1 MIKIVSFLKVSKVTL
16 LSVLLVTSLILTVAS
31 HTVEKVSGMVSAALG
46 MAGISSVVGNLTASN
61 QTLKSSNQILEKKH
75 AKMATNRKRLSGLVS
90 EVTGKIYKR
99 TAKVA
104 AASIGAMPAQGIPFL
119 GVAAVVAA
127 TAYEV
132 DQSCETM
139 KDLHELDLAFNPDNE
154 LDSGVCGV
162 DVPTTEDL
170 KKQWSDQ
177 TGEIY
182 IEAVKWGEETADE
195 LLNNLKQMY

>member
-1 MIKIVSFLKVSKVTL
+1 
-16 LSVLLVTSLILTVAS
+16 
-31 HTVEKVSGMVSAALG
+31 
-46 MAGISSVVGNLTASN
+46 VG
-61 QTLKSSNQILEKKH
+61 
-75 AKMATNRKRLSGLVS
+75 
-90 EVTGKIYKR
+90 
-99 TAKVA
+99 
-104 AASIGAMPAQGIPFL
+104 
-119 GVAAVVAA
+119 
-127 TAYEV
+127 
-132 DQSCETM
+132 QSCETM